1 MLKVSDDCKK
11 AIDAYFDSLDQ
22 IDKMN
27 VPAGQKIQMQT
38 RVTSNVVKE
47 PGWRDK
53 MAELVINS
61 YVSSLGTPAVN
72 LLSALVKAP
81 LIISERA
88 ILGLV
93 PGNKV
98 KFAETYG
105 MVKGFFEGIAEGIS
119 FAKQGWT
126 EGMPLDTRVNVDQM
140 GGIGKGKSLNEPPD
154 PEASALKQTYQR
166 IARPLEKAAAPI
178 VTAPTKAGVFVD
190 EWSKAVFRRMQLNA
204 LAYRISR
211 GVPEDKLAGQ
221 TRDELYTKLRSVDIG
236 DPTKAGNTRAWQAE
250 VSKISPDIADELV
263 NFAKI
268 QTFQADLGKVGNFL
282 LKARAEHP
290 ELVLIAPFIK
300 TPINIL
306 KDALSYTGAGFFM
319 NQFKGKRDEA
329 AARLLIGS
337 GIAAMTAQQ
346 VLSGNLTGSYPKDAN
361 RRESMIA
368 QNIPEYSVKIGDRWY
383 SYARIEPLA
392 SVLGVV
398 SDGVESIVDYARQPK
413 ADQKIEKLAA
423 DGVLAITKNLASKTF
438 LEGISGMLQAIHDPD
453 RYGGSFVNGFATVL
467 VPGAL
472 AQFARGTDPVQRDVQ
487 SFTDALQN
495 RVPGLRTDLPVRYDI
510 LGQERVN
517 PAYGV
522 MGSLGIAS
530 REATQS
536 PLQRQLSEVNFAY
549 TAPERKIRGVELS
562 ETDYENYS
570 KRSGELVNQYLESV
584 ITSPSYNNYSKAQ
597 KKMVLER
604 VAERARSAA
613 RNQMLSEKLRTDK
626 EFYDEFVR
634 QRLKSRGVEQ

>member
-1 MLKVSDDCKK
+1 VLKVSDDCKK
-11 AIDAYFDSLDQ
+11 AIDSYFDSLDQ

-27 VPAGQKIQMQT
+27 VPAGTKVQMQT

-105 MVKGFFEGIAEGIS
+105 MVKGFFEGIAEGVS

-140 GGIGKGKSLNEPPD
+140 TGFGKGSTSGPIERGL
-154 PEASALKQTYQR
+154 
-166 IARPLEKAAAPI
+166 API

-597 KKMVLER
+597 KKMVLEKT
-604 VAERARSAA
+604 AERARSAA

-634 QRLKSRGVEQ
+634 QRLKSRGVVQE